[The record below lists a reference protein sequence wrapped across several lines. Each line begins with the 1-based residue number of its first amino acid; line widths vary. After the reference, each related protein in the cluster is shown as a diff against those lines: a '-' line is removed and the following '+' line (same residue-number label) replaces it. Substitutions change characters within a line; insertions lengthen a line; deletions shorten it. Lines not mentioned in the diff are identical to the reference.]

1 MPAYKQDRMYRY
13 LIILT
18 LCSIGGL
25 QCWRTLFD
33 NFAVTAAGLDG
44 QHMGTIQSF
53 REIPG
58 FLALLVTYV
67 ILVIKEH
74 KLSALSIFIMG
85 AGIFMT
91 GFLPSF
97 SGLLVTTLVM
107 SFGFHYYE
115 TTNQSLTLQYFDTR
129 TSPLVFA
136 DQNRYSAVANMVVGG
151 VIFCLAPFLGFVSMY
166 VLFGSLI
173 CLAGLWAFTQSP
185 DATPTAPQ
193 HKKLILKK
201 KYWLYYFLTFMA
213 GARRQIFVAFAVFLL
228 VKKFQFSIQEITL
241 LFLANNV
248 IKFFISPYIGKFILR
263 YGERKL
269 LSLEYVSLSLIFVS
283 YAYVDSAF
291 LVGVLYILDHIFFNF
306 SLGIKTYF
314 QKIAEPGDIAAS
326 AAVGFTINHIAAVIL
341 PVLGGLAWMVDYK
354 IPFLAGAVFS
364 LISLGLVQLI
374 RLPAPAPR

>member
-1 MPAYKQDRMYRY
+1 MYRY

-248 IKFFISPYIGKFILR
+248 IKFFISPYIGQFILR

-374 RLPAPAPR
+374 RLPAPDPR